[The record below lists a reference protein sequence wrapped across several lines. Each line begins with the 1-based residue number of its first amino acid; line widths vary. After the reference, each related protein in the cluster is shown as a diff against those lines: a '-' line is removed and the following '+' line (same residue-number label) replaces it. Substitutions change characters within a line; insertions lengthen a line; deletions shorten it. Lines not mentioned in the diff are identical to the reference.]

1 MLSQHWI
8 LDFLRQIGTLVEN
21 IKEGTLNL
29 ILLKMV
35 LHSPPLVSSN
45 VVLVRRL
52 ETGVW
57 ELYKY
62 DMSGPLVMPYPAG
75 DCSQ

>member
-1 MLSQHWI
+1 VLSQHWI

-52 ETGVW
+52 ETGVQQ
-57 ELYKY
+57 ETAVSEEGADVATERGL
-62 DMSGPLVMPYPAG
+62 
-75 DCSQ
+75 